1 MHTSC
6 FLKRLRFNNVTTV
19 FVVRKHFKSAAMFA
33 LGGSLQRSHQLFK
46 WEIEVGGSAPQMI
59 FLSETHNQ
67 DQTSEAFSVTYS
79 NKNNVNS
86 EKHDSGLSYCCLFL
100 LYRGASV
107 IRNSLSV
114 LLMFHTGR

>member
-6 FLKRLRFNNVTTV
+6 FLKRFRFNNVITV
-19 FVVRKHFKSAAMFA
+19 YVVREHFKGAAMFA

-59 FLSETHNQ
+59 FLSETHKQ

-79 NKNNVNS
+79 NKNTVNS
-86 EKHDSGLSYCCLFL
+86 KKKNMT
-100 LYRGASV
+100 V
-107 IRNSLSV
+107 V
-114 LLMFHTGR
+114 